1 MQHPTE
7 GPRSL
12 LTLKNYLEAALSM
25 VLPYLSAETQVTRS
39 NIISPRPAVL
49 KKKWSRPH
57 HICQVRKEGKSPSS
71 RIFLSDICNNYT
83 IPLCVPNCLSV
94 VPGLNLGP
102 CS

>member
-25 VLPYLSAETQVTRS
+25 ILPYLPAETQVTRS

-49 KKKWSRPH
+49 KKKIGVD
-57 HICQVRKEGKSPSS
+57 HI
-71 RIFLSDICNNYT
+71 IF
-83 IPLCVPNCLSV
+83 VK
-94 VPGLNLGP
+94 
-102 CS
+102 